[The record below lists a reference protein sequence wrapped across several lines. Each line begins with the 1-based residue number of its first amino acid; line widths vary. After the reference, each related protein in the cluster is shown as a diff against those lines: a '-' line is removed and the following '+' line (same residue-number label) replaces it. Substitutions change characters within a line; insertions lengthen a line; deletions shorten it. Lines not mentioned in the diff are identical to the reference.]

1 MHSEKTDQRVLL
13 KIVAVFMFMS
23 SNWTL
28 LGQGVVPPPS
38 NEQVGVNI
46 DRFIG
51 SPFQS
56 HPEVSHGAIIKRAIL
71 THGDPATLGEPRA
84 VLQYRKELSLGTL
97 TGGSQTPMTT
107 LTEQLFFY
115 VQSGEGRLD
124 NGREYWTLRE
134 GIAALIPPSAKHR
147 ITNSSRDP
155 LQIIMLLWD
164 PPPGATPAKEIL
176 VRDVNTLP
184 FTGRAHW
191 SYTGKN
197 LFNPSHGLHP
207 NESFHVVYVAPM
219 SIGEPHAHV
228 PQWEEIWTK
237 LAPDNS
243 FLMLGSEVREMP
255 VNTAFL
261 APPNG
266 KTVHSVVNLTK
277 DKMMAWLFIGRF
289 TMKLPDFGRDPLV
302 SGRPLE

>member
-38 NEQVGVNI
+38 NEQVGINI

-164 PPPGATPAKEIL
+164 P
-176 VRDVNTLP
+176 R
-184 FTGRAHW
+184 R
-191 SYTGKN
+191 
-197 LFNPSHGLHP
+197 GLRP
-207 NESFHVVYVAPM
+207 RRRPWF
-219 SIGEPHAHV
+219 
-228 PQWEEIWTK
+228 
-237 LAPDNS
+237 
-243 FLMLGSEVREMP
+243 EM
-255 VNTAFL
+255 
-261 APPNG
+261 
-266 KTVHSVVNLTK
+266 
-277 DKMMAWLFIGRF
+277 
-289 TMKLPDFGRDPLV
+289 
-302 SGRPLE
+302 